1 MIPFKVDNPTNNVP
15 FVTIGLIIANII
27 VFVWEMVTPMEGE
40 QIALLYGAISH
51 NLVTFRSTQM
61 VSPLV
66 SVLTSM
72 FLHGGFFHIAGN
84 MLFLWIFG
92 DNIEEALGHFRFLV
106 FYLFSGVVAAYG
118 NALTDPQSMLPMIGA
133 SGAIS
138 GVLGAYIL
146 LFPRARVHTLLFFGF
161 FWQIVRIPAV
171 LVIGFWF
178 LIQVFS
184 GLSSAGTLQHGGVA
198 WFAHVGGFLAGL
210 LTIKFWLPQKKRF

>member
-15 FVTIGLIIANII
+15 VVTIGLIIANII
-27 VFVWEMVTPMEGE
+27 VFVWEILTPMEGE
-40 QIALLYGAISH
+40 QIALLYGAIPH
-51 NLVTFRSTQM
+51 NLVTFRSAQI

-66 SVLTSM
+66 SVFTSM

-92 DNIEEALGHFRFLV
+92 DNIEDALGHFRFLV

-118 NALTDPQSMLPMIGA
+118 NALTDPQSTLPMIGA

-161 FWQIVRIPAV
+161 FWQIVRIPAA

-178 LIQVFS
+178 LIQVVS
-184 GLSSAGTLQHGGVA
+184 GLSSAGALQHGGVA

>member
-27 VFVWEMVTPMEGE
+27 VFVWEILTPMEGE
-40 QIALLYGAISH
+40 QIALLYGAIPH
-51 NLVTFRSTQM
+51 NLVTFRSAQM

-66 SVLTSM
+66 SVFTSM

-92 DNIEEALGHFRFLV
+92 DNIEDALGHFRFLV

-118 NALTDPQSMLPMIGA
+118 NALTDPQSTLPMIGA

-146 LFPRARVHTLLFFGF
+146 LFPRARVHTLIFFGF

-178 LIQVFS
+178 LIQVVS
-184 GLSSAGTLQHGGVA
+184 GLSSAGALQHGGIA

-210 LTIKFWLPQKKRF
+210 LTIKFWVPQKKRF